1 MRWARLPWRGWP
13 WYAVGSPALERM
25 AMVCGWLAC
34 PGEGHVVGL
43 PALERAMWLVC
54 LPWRGPYVVG
64 LPALERAICGWL
76 ACPGEGHM
84 WLACLPWRGP
94 CGWSACLGEGHG
106 MWSARLPWRG
116 WPWYVLA
123 CLPWRKSIV
132 WLLTRESPRN
142 FGWTFSPPNPCCARA
157 AVPRGRWVYERRTSV
172 APRKKTT
179 KVWLLTRESPG
190 NLGWTFSP
198 PNPCCARAAVPRGR
212 WVYERGTSVA
222 PQKKNQV
229 WLLIRESPRNFGWTF
244 SPPVSRRA
252 RVVVPRGRWVYKRG
266 SSETPFESGCSRV
279 SRQAKSVGLSRHP
292 SPAAHE
298 SSCREVGGYMKEE
311 HRVARSLA
319 GTMAG
324 STAHVCPAGVVKY
337 HPGVIPYHALSPP
350 RIVC

>member
-1 MRWARLPWRGWP
+1 MGI
-13 WYAVGSPALERM
+13 E
-25 AMVCGWLAC
+25 CGCSRASRHAIL
-34 PGEGHVVGL
+34 VGL
-43 PALERAMWLVC
+43 SRCPAPVAHEPPCREVGGYTRGRPRRHLEKKKKTTKL
-54 LPWRGPYVVG
+54 
-64 LPALERAICGWL
+64 
-76 ACPGEGHM
+76 
-84 WLACLPWRGP
+84 
-94 CGWSACLGEGHG
+94 
-106 MWSARLPWRG
+106 
-116 WPWYVLA
+116 
-123 CLPWRKSIV
+123 

-142 FGWTFSPPNPCCARA
+142 LGWTFSPPSPCYARA

-172 APRKKTT
+172 APQKTPHQ
-179 KVWLLTRESPG
+179 VWLLT
-190 NLGWTFSP
+190 
-198 PNPCCARAAVPRGR
+198 
-212 WVYERGTSVA
+212 
-222 PQKKNQV
+222 
-229 WLLIRESPRNFGWTF
+229 RESPRNFGWTF

-292 SPAAHE
+292 PLAAHE